1 MGMVH
6 GPNLL
11 AASCMV
17 YGINRGYHGDCVLAD
32 VLRGGG
38 FATLVYSYTKEGYS
52 SSIFLKKA
60 RIAINPIG
68 RVSNLRKRSATK
80 NSALIM

>member
-1 MGMVH
+1 MF
-6 GPNLL
+6 P
-11 AASCMV
+11 
-17 YGINRGYHGDCVLAD
+17 
-32 VLRGGG
+32 
-38 FATLVYSYTKEGYS
+38 TLVYSYTKEGYS

-80 NSALIM
+80 KICTNHVGKIRCVNSNQS